1 MSTFRTPVGPQPSS
15 VYWRRRLVVFL
26 GLIAVIA
33 IIALIFAKP
42 GAASPADVPVAT
54 QSTEAGDETEPA
66 AESEEEEVVDGAE
79 CDPADVAIIAVT
91 DADSYDEGELPQLSF
106 SISNTGDEACIFNA
120 GSTQQ
125 VFTISSGDDSYWTST
140 DCETDPV
147 DAAVLLEPGVAQNST
162 PIEWDRTRSSVDTCG
177 SERSAA
183 PSGGATYSLA
193 VTVGEAEPAATKSF
207 LLN

>member
-26 GLIAVIA
+26 GLLAVIA
-33 IIALIFAKP
+33 IIVLIFSKP
-42 GAASPADVPVAT
+42 GAAAPADVPVAS
-54 QSTEAGDETEPA
+54 QSTDASDETEPI
-66 AESEEEEVVDGAE
+66 AEPEEEPVDGAE

-91 DADSYDEGELPQLSF
+91 DADGYDEGELPQLSF
-106 SISNTGDEACIFNA
+106 SISNEGDEACIFNV

-125 VFTISSGDDSYWTST
+125 VFTVSSADDSYWTST
-140 DCETDPV
+140 DCATDPV

-177 SERSAA
+177 GERSAA
-183 PSGGATYSLA
+183 PSGGATYTLA